1 MNTPTST
8 PTPRPNDIW
17 QLPCGR
23 LADVIAVTPQPVVDE
38 AFTEI
43 DISGSVD
50 FSTARLL
57 YREDSETG
65 DVVFMSSLQPPSPQP
80 STTAAVLVV
89 GMRRF
94 VKAPQPWW
102 TAMGWRLTAMRRC
115 PGVDR
120 DNAPTAY
127 QRLQSVG
134 LTVDAPGVLAVDLL
148 PPGEGW
154 DEAAAVDSARYL
166 RGVADGLNAAI
177 VLLGRQVAVAFAA
190 VDKRVEDV
198 RPLRFADGYLLL
210 PSPHARDSE
219 AYVEG
224 TDYCNRIAAAVRQ
237 MRDGG

>member
-23 LADVIAVTPQPVVDE
+23 LADVIAVTPQPIVDE
-38 AFTEI
+38 AFTEV
-43 DISGSVD
+43 DISDSVD

-65 DVVFMSSLQPPSPQP
+65 DVTFQSPPQPPQP
-80 STTAAVLVV
+80 STPATLVV

-102 TAMGWRLTAMRRC
+102 TNLGWRLTAMRRC

-127 QRLQSVG
+127 QRLASVG
-134 LTVDAPGVLAVDLL
+134 LTVDAPGIFAVDLL

-154 DEAAAVDSARYL
+154 DEAAAVESARYL
-166 RGVADGLNAAI
+166 RGVADGMQASV

-190 VDKRVEDV
+190 VDKRVEDI

-237 MRDGG
+237 MKEGR

>member
-1 MNTPTST
+1 MNAPST

-23 LADVIAVTPQPVVDE
+23 LADVIAVTPQPIVDE
-38 AFTEI
+38 AFTEVEL
-43 DISGSVD
+43 DDVD

-57 YREDSETG
+57 YRDDANGNPEFQSH
-65 DVVFMSSLQPPSPQP
+65 
-80 STTAAVLVV
+80 TTAATTARPVLVV

-94 VKAPQPWW
+94 TKLPVPPWW
-102 TAMGWRLTAMRRC
+102 SGIGWRLQAMRRC

-120 DNAPTAY
+120 DNSPTAHN
-127 QRLQSVG
+127 RLAATG
-134 LTVDAPGVLAVDLL
+134 LDVDAPGVFAVDLL

-166 RGVADGLNAAI
+166 RGVADGMQATV

-190 VDKRVEDV
+190 VDKRVEDI

-210 PSPHARDSE
+210 PSPHARDSVG
-219 AYVEG
+219 YVPGSE
-224 TDYCNRIAAAVRQ
+224 YCDRIAAAVRQ
-237 MRDGG
+237 MREVR